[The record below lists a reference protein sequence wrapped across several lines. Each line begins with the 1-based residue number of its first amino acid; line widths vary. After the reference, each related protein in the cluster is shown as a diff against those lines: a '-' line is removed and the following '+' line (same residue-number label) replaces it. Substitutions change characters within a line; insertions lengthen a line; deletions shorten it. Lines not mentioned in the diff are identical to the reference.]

1 MVMQLPIPA
10 PSPSTVSASF
20 YNVFNKTKEFF
31 MGTADLQALFALSP
45 AERIELA
52 EDLWDSVAQ
61 EAAGQPLKAH
71 EIAEIEKRLAEH
83 RANPQD
89 VVPWATVRANL
100 GLV

>member
-1 MVMQLPIPA
+1 
-10 PSPSTVSASF
+10 
-20 YNVFNKTKEFF
+20 

-71 EIAEIEKRLAEH
+71 EITEIEKRLAEH
-83 RANPQD
+83 RAAPQD
-89 VVPWATVRANL
+89 VVSWETVKANL
-100 GLV
+100 RLV

>member
-1 MVMQLPIPA
+1 MLLPIPA
-10 PSPSTVSASF
+10 SSSSTPDRSF
-20 YNVFNKTKEFF
+20 YNVIDKTKEFF

-52 EDLWDSVAQ
+52 EDLWDSVAR

-83 RANPQD
+83 RATPQD
-89 VVPWATVRANL
+89 VVPWETVKANL
-100 GLV
+100 RLV

>member
-1 MVMQLPIPA
+1 MQLPIPA
-10 PSPSTVSASF
+10 PSPSIISTSF
-20 YNVFNKTKEFF
+20 YNVFDKTKELF
-31 MGTADLQALFALSP
+31 MGTADLQALFALSA

-61 EAAGQPLKAH
+61 EAAGQPLTAH

-83 RANPQD
+83 RAKPQD
-89 VVPWATVRANL
+89 LIPWDTVKVNL

>member
-1 MVMQLPIPA
+1 METI
-10 PSPSTVSASF
+10 
-20 YNVFNKTKEFF
+20 E
-31 MGTADLQALFALSP
+31 LQALFALSP

-52 EDLWDSVAQ
+52 EELWDSVAH

-83 RANPQD
+83 RAHPQNI
-89 VVPWATVRANL
+89 VPWNAVKVNL